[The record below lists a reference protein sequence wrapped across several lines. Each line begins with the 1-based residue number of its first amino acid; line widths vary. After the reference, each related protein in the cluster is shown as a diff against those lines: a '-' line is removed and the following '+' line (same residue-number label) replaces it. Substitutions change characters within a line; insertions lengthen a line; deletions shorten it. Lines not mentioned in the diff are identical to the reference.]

1 MVQKTSRRQWLWSQI
16 ELNLSPGFSK
26 STIRTYPRTN
36 GTINQYHP
44 DGEFVCT
51 SSSLDLL
58 IDKQLSTQTKETWE
72 GHRIT
77 ILCAVRLPTGQTGVK
92 FSWMHIPSN
101 RTVSKQFHE
110 ELRGKSYLTITTLK
124 DEDFESLQC
133 RAETAST
140 VKFHV
145 IDIIKLS
152 EYIDWFYWKPR
163 WPSRSGVFL
172 ADKTKAL
179 QFLFPLEYTNDGAF
193 AAMIN

>member
-1 MVQKTSRRQWLWSQI
+1 MFRCRKLINNFNFSNNHLCNYTITIGRLRRLI
-16 ELNLSPGFSK
+16 VK
-26 STIRTYPRTN
+26 
-36 GTINQYHP
+36 YHP
-44 DGEFVCT
+44 EGEFVCT
-51 SSSLDLL
+51 SSSSDLL
-58 IDKQLSTQTKETWE
+58 IDKQLSTQAKETWE

-77 ILCAVRLPTGQTGVK
+77 ILCAVRLPTGQTRVK

-152 EYIDWFYWKPR
+152 EYRDWFY
-163 WPSRSGVFL
+163 
-172 ADKTKAL
+172 
-179 QFLFPLEYTNDGAF
+179 
-193 AAMIN
+193 

>member
-1 MVQKTSRRQWLWSQI
+1 MMCQEAPGCVCIILSQDFKPWYKRFPGGNDYGRRLSWTCLQAFQNQPYVHTPAQM
-16 ELNLSPGFSK
+16 ELS
-26 STIRTYPRTN
+26 I
-36 GTINQYHP
+36 
-44 DGEFVCT
+44 CT

-163 WPSRSGVFL
+163 GASRSGLFL
-172 ADKTKAL
+172 ADKTKAV
-179 QFLFPLEYTNDGAF
+179 QFLFPLD
-193 AAMIN
+193 

>member
-1 MVQKTSRRQWLWSQI
+1 MVQKISRRQWLWSQI
-16 ELNLSPGFSK
+16 ELNLSPGFSLFSKK

-44 DGEFVCT
+44 DGKFVCT

-72 GHRIT
+72 GHKIT
-77 ILCAVRLPTGQTGVK
+77 ILCAVRLPTGQTSVK

-101 RTVSKQFHE
+101 RTISKQFHE

-133 RAETAST
+133 RAETVST

-152 EYIDWFYWKPR
+152 EYIDWFYWKL
-163 WPSRSGVFL
+163 WGASRSG
-172 ADKTKAL
+172 
-179 QFLFPLEYTNDGAF
+179 LFFGR
-193 AAMIN
+193 

>member
-1 MVQKTSRRQWLWSQI
+1 MYNDYGRT
-16 ELNLSPGFSK
+16 LSW
-26 STIRTYPRTN
+26 TCLQAIRTYPRTN

-58 IDKQLSTQTKETWE
+58 IDKQLSTQTKETWG

-163 WPSRSGVFL
+163 GASRSGLFL
-172 ADKTKAL
+172 ADKTKAV
-179 QFLFPLEYTNDGAF
+179 QFLFQPD
-193 AAMIN
+193 

>member
-1 MVQKTSRRQWLWSQI
+1 MTMVVDWAKLVSRFLPVFKINHTYRPPHKWNYQSI
-16 ELNLSPGFSK
+16 SPWRG
-26 STIRTYPRTN
+26 
-36 GTINQYHP
+36 
-44 DGEFVCT
+44 VCT

-124 DEDFESLQC
+124 DEDFESMQC

-152 EYIDWFYWKPR
+152 EYIDWFYWKTR
-163 WPSRSGVFL
+163 GASRSGLSF
-172 ADKTKAL
+172 
-179 QFLFPLEYTNDGAF
+179 GR
-193 AAMIN
+193 